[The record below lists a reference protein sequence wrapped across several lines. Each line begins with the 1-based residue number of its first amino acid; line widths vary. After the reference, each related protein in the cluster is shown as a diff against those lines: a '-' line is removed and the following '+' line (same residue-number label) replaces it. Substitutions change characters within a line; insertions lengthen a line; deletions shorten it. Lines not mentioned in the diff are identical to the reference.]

1 MSATNDTKV
10 QNQKV
15 VRINDKAY
23 IINAFKGIKGWSYL
37 PRLTKYVFPFISF
50 MFDEGRGEADVMDEM
65 VKLLSGNNAEEVITL
80 IQDLVAD
87 VQVDGSTIDFDFEF
101 TQKYDALIL
110 LVIEVIKL
118 NYFDSFQRLVTNLP
132 KD

>member
-1 MSATNDTKV
+1 MSDSKV
-10 QNQKV
+10 QSQKV
-15 VRINDKAY
+15 VKINDKAY
-23 IINAFKGIKGWSYL
+23 LINAFKGIKGWSYL
-37 PRLTKYVFPFISF
+37 PRLTKYVFPFVSF
-50 MFDEGRGEADVMDEM
+50 MFDEGKGDNDVMEEM
-65 VKLLSGNNAEEVITL
+65 TKLLSGNNAEEVIQL

-87 VQVDGSTIDFDFEF
+87 VQVDGSSIDFDFEF

>member
-1 MSATNDTKV
+1 MSDTKV

-65 VKLLSGNNAEEVITL
+65 VKLLSGENAEEVISL

-87 VQVDGSTIDFDFEF
+87 VQVDGSVIDFDFEF

-110 LVIEVIKL
+110 FVIEVIKL

-132 KD
+132 KE

>member
-87 VQVDGSTIDFDFEF
+87 VQVDGGNIDFDSEF
-101 TQKYDALIL
+101 SQKYDALIL

>member
-1 MSATNDTKV
+1 MSDTKV
-10 QNQKV
+10 QNQKIA
-15 VRINDKAY
+15 RINDRAY

-65 VKLLSGNNAEEVITL
+65 VKLLSGENANEVINL

-87 VQVDGSTIDFDFEF
+87 VQVDGSAIDFDFEF

-132 KD
+132 KE

>member
-1 MSATNDTKV
+1 MSDTKV

-87 VQVDGSTIDFDFEF
+87 VQVDGSAIDFDFEF